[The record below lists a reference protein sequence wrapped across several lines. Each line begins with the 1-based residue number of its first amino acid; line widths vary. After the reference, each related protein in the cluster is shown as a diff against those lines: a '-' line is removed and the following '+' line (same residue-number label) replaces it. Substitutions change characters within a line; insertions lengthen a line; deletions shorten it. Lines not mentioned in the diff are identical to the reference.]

1 MKKQLFK
8 FLPLIAA
15 VFFATS
21 CSKDDETHASD
32 SGKPQSGIP
41 FSIRVNTG
49 NSLKKLGYAESTDPN
64 KVGYYNISFTDD
76 DKDKLEMKIYNGV
89 ELLTTLKLTNVAACE
104 FTGSIESEPDEDA
117 KLTAV
122 ITTGNDQSP
131 TYSDLSLEDLLNN
144 CRHIFKTQNTF
155 KYGTEEIFLTD
166 QNTYLA
172 ISMSPFC
179 EHKIEINNNSYTVK
193 DGRIWVAVPS
203 GEAVNSEGFGSE
215 LNKQA
220 KEVESGKIYTVA
232 RQYFTVA
239 KGKKVYF
246 SKGNLQ
252 YNVGSA
258 AQTKWCFAPTQY
270 DKCFA
275 TGDHPSSSGYITT
288 DLAGWNGHNGYI
300 DLFGWGTWTKNG
312 MLDPNSTNID
322 YKQYRTG
329 VGDEEKDFEN
339 VCKKEITDVLGTGW
353 ETLTTAEFQ
362 YLFNHGNYT
371 NEIRSDKYGVA
382 QVAGVNGMVLLPDDW
397 TKTPDGV
404 TIFKPGVNSDY
415 KFESQNKYSAED
427 WAKME
432 SAGAVF
438 LPAAGT
444 RYGTRVESVGGYGYY
459 WSASANDEDCA
470 YYLCFNAGGVNPSGS
485 FRRNYGSSVRLVRAL
500 Q

>member
-21 CSKDDETHASD
+21 CSKDDETHAPD

-172 ISMSPFC
+172 ISMSPC
-179 EHKIEINNNSYTVK
+179 CDHKIEINKNSYTVK

-203 GEAVNSEGFGSE
+203 GEAVKSEGLGKE
-215 LNKQA
+215 LNKTPS
-220 KEVESGKIYTVA
+220 EVLPSTINTIA
-232 RQYFTVA
+232 RQYFSVSA
-239 KGKKVYF
+239 DKKVYF

-252 YNVGSA
+252 YKPNHEEGENP
-258 AQTKWCFAPTQY
+258 WRFAEKQY
-270 DKCFA
+270 DIIGYNNSKI
-275 TGDHPSSSGYITT
+275 SSDTYEGF
-288 DLAGWNGHNGYI
+288 I
-300 DLFGWGTWTKNG
+300 DLFGWGTWLTGSN
-312 MLDPNSTNID
+312 PTNVSTNSKD
-322 YKQYRTG
+322 YQWDNSQTSAIGSEWEPLTSKQSVSGEWYYLCYTRKG
-329 VGDEEKDFEN
+329 N
-339 VCKKEITDVLGTGW
+339 
-353 ETLTTAEFQ
+353 EF
-362 YLFNHGNYT
+362 L
-371 NEIRSDKYGVA
+371 YGEGS
-382 QVAGVNGMVLLPDDW
+382 VAGVNGVIFLPDDW
-397 TKTPDGV
+397 SLPDGLV
-404 TIFKPGVNSDY
+404 FTPGIS
-415 KFESQNKYSAED
+415 D
-427 WAKME
+427 WANNYDAETWVKME
-432 SAGAVF
+432 ANGAVF
-438 LPAAGT
+438 LPEAGV
-444 RYGTRVESVGGYGYY
+444 RYGTSVSNVEARGNY
-459 WSASANDEDCA
+459 WSSAVQDETHA
-470 YYLCFNAGGVNPSGS
+470 RGLLFYSNKLSPSMDFYRCWGE
-485 FRRNYGSSVRLVRAL
+485 SVRLVRPL
-500 Q
+500 